1 LCNAEEWLARVC
13 EKTVRLAA
21 AQVNP
26 RDETP
31 TGRVVTKPPS
41 SAPTAKSLAKDLRL
55 LADRL
60 AEGGRLPQ
68 AALQQLAAA
77 VELAMEKMQAP
88 ERSQPDIAPGGGPI
102 RIWSDGSCAPNP
114 GPGGWGAIVEAGG
127 VRREYSGAA
136 LDSTNN
142 IMEMTA
148 AIEALRHTPEGA
160 EVHITT
166 DSEYLKNGITQWI
179 KSWKRNGWK
188 TASGGAVKNQVLWRA
203 LDELVSRRAVQWH
216 WVAGHS
222 GHPENERCDEL
233 ANQARRRLTG

>member
-1 LCNAEEWLARVC
+1 M
-13 EKTVRLAA
+13 
-21 AQVNP
+21 
-26 RDETP
+26 
-31 TGRVVTKPPS
+31 TKPPS